1 MSALNDQELHNLAMN
16 HVGKDLEQRGF
27 EFLAI
32 NSKLKSN
39 PQFVCVNAKNE
50 KHFVIIRAVEYPN
63 NPNDYDVIWM
73 ETFKAHAQKLQARI
87 MYAGVGIAN
96 ANNPELPVDSE
107 TDFLINYHGLQK
119 IL

>member
-16 HVGKDLEQRGF
+16 HVGKDLEQNGY

-63 NPNDYDVIWM
+63 DPKDYDVIWM
-73 ETFKAHAQKLQARI
+73 ETFKTHAEKYQAQI
-87 MYAGVGIAN
+87 IYAGVGIAN
-96 ANNPELPVDSE
+96 AYNPELPVDSE

>member
-1 MSALNDQELHNLAMN
+1 MSELTKQELHNLAIN

-32 NSKLKSN
+32 NSKIKSN

-50 KHFVIIRAVEYPN
+50 KIFVVIRAIEYPN

-73 ETFKAHAQKLQARI
+73 ESFKMHAQKHQAQI
-87 MYAGVGIAN
+87 LYAGVGIAN
-96 ANNPELPVDSE
+96 ANNPELPVNTE
-107 TDFLINYHGLQK
+107 TDFILNYHGIQK
-119 IL
+119 IE